1 MVPAPRS
8 YFKLGFWRQASS
20 IQQMPVLTGSRCPGG
35 GLDSEFI
42 LTVNIHCLC
51 PVPVPV
57 CLLLFSSVPGSTG
70 VCGCWIQVQRGVQQ
84 PEPRR
89 PFWVS
94 VPAPPHQYGG
104 SGAGY
109 WSGCVRTQAFPKS
122 EPGLALPYVL
132 RLSGL
137 LYSSRLFV
145 SRFNRFP
152 CGLCAKN
159 FLCVSAEPR
168 VVSARRTFRVR
179 GIPPRSLFLLLC
191 RSLLLSPRT
200 C

>member
-1 MVPAPRS
+1 MVGAGRATGAAAFGLRLFPRASQAWLYRATSPEPALSSRLKHLSLPQIPVRS
-8 YFKLGFWRQASS
+8 LCEKFFLSQSWSLFFVFSLLGFWRQASS

-104 SGAGY
+104 SGAGC
-109 WSGCVRTQAFPKS
+109 WSGFVRTQAFPKS
-122 EPGLALPYVL
+122 EPGLALPRHV
-132 RLSGL
+132 
-137 LYSSRLFV
+137 
-145 SRFNRFP
+145 
-152 CGLCAKN
+152 A
-159 FLCVSAEPR
+159 
-168 VVSARRTFRVR
+168 
-179 GIPPRSLFLLLC
+179 
-191 RSLLLSPRT
+191 
-200 C
+200 

>member
-1 MVPAPRS
+1 
-8 YFKLGFWRQASS
+8 
-20 IQQMPVLTGSRCPGG
+20 MPVLTGSRCPGG

-159 FLCVSAEPR
+159 FFFCR
-168 VVSARRTFRVR
+168 V
-179 GIPPRSLFLLLC
+179 L
-191 RSLLLSPRT
+191 SLLRVFALGLLASSQLYPADAGSHWLSLPRRGLGF
-200 C
+200 